1 MNFPSPQLPTW
12 PQYPS
17 PGLPHGYHTPFGSTE
32 GLFDYLLYVLS
43 NWNGVDSFFQLLELL
58 SAWRLWG

>member
-1 MNFPSPQLPTW
+1 MNFPSPELPTW
-12 PQYPS
+12 PQYPA

-32 GLFDYLLYVLS
+32 GLFDYLLYILS

>member
-12 PQYPS
+12 PQYPA

-32 GLFDYLLYVLS
+32 GLFDYLLYILS
-43 NWNGVDSFFQLLELL
+43 NWNGVDSFFNLLELL